1 MCSLRSDTTAVCKRK
16 LCYCTY
22 STEVVFRFLH
32 DGPYYCVLATP
43 WTAMSIVLLVCFVL
57 VIPTNE
63 KNYPSVRED
72 NPIQEVH
79 IKTQTGIIFPDSV

>member
-1 MCSLRSDTTAVCKRK
+1 
-16 LCYCTY
+16 
-22 STEVVFRFLH
+22 
-32 DGPYYCVLATP
+32 
-43 WTAMSIVLLVCFVL
+43 MSIVLLVCFVL

-63 KNYPSVRED
+63 KIYPSVRED